1 MDGRK
6 LMMQMREKAN
16 KQTPEAFTES
26 GYLIERL
33 FRIIEDLLEKVQTDV
48 RESFHVWTMYGNEGI
63 LIHGGCC
70 MVKTEKM
77 DRIDLRI
84 TREQKKL
91 LARAAALSGVSM
103 SSFLVN
109 NALDQ
114 AKRIVVKSETITL
127 SDRDRDLFYSILK
140 NPPKPNKNL
149 VKLMRNHR
157 R

>member
-1 MDGRK
+1 
-6 LMMQMREKAN
+6 
-16 KQTPEAFTES
+16 
-26 GYLIERL
+26 
-33 FRIIEDLLEKVQTDV
+33 
-48 RESFHVWTMYGNEGI
+48 
-63 LIHGGCC
+63 

-84 TREQKKL
+84 PRKQKDL

-114 AKRIVVKSETITL
+114 AKRIVAEGETIVF

-140 NPPKPNKNL
+140 NHPPPNKNL

>member
-1 MDGRK
+1 
-6 LMMQMREKAN
+6 
-16 KQTPEAFTES
+16 
-26 GYLIERL
+26 
-33 FRIIEDLLEKVQTDV
+33 
-48 RESFHVWTMYGNEGI
+48 
-63 LIHGGCC
+63 

-84 TREQKKL
+84 TREQKEL

-140 NPPKPNKNL
+140 DPPKPNKNL

>member
-1 MDGRK
+1 
-6 LMMQMREKAN
+6 
-16 KQTPEAFTES
+16 
-26 GYLIERL
+26 
-33 FRIIEDLLEKVQTDV
+33 
-48 RESFHVWTMYGNEGI
+48 
-63 LIHGGCC
+63 

-84 TREQKKL
+84 TREQKEL
-91 LARAAALSGVSM
+91 LARAASLSGVSM

-114 AKRIVVKSETITL
+114 AKRIIVKSETITL

>member
-1 MDGRK
+1 
-6 LMMQMREKAN
+6 
-16 KQTPEAFTES
+16 
-26 GYLIERL
+26 
-33 FRIIEDLLEKVQTDV
+33 
-48 RESFHVWTMYGNEGI
+48 
-63 LIHGGCC
+63 

-84 TREQKKL
+84 TREQKEL

-109 NALDQ
+109 NAIDQ

-140 NPPKPNKNL
+140 DPPKPNKNL

>member
-1 MDGRK
+1 
-6 LMMQMREKAN
+6 
-16 KQTPEAFTES
+16 
-26 GYLIERL
+26 
-33 FRIIEDLLEKVQTDV
+33 
-48 RESFHVWTMYGNEGI
+48 
-63 LIHGGCC
+63 

-84 TREQKKL
+84 TREQKEL

-149 VKLMRNHR
+149 VKLMGNSR

>member
-1 MDGRK
+1 
-6 LMMQMREKAN
+6 
-16 KQTPEAFTES
+16 
-26 GYLIERL
+26 
-33 FRIIEDLLEKVQTDV
+33 
-48 RESFHVWTMYGNEGI
+48 
-63 LIHGGCC
+63 

-84 TREQKKL
+84 TREQKEL
-91 LARAAALSGVSM
+91 FARAAALSGVSM

-140 NPPKPNKNL
+140 NPPKANKNM

>member
-1 MDGRK
+1 M
-6 LMMQMREKAN
+6 
-16 KQTPEAFTES
+16 
-26 GYLIERL
+26 
-33 FRIIEDLLEKVQTDV
+33 
-48 RESFHVWTMYGNEGI
+48 
-63 LIHGGCC
+63 HGGPS

-84 TREQKKL
+84 TREQKEL
-91 LARAAALSGVSM
+91 FARAAALSGVSM

-114 AKRIVVKSETITL
+114 ARRIVVQSETITL
-127 SDRDRDLFYSILK
+127 SDRDRDLFYTILK
-140 NPPKPNKNL
+140 NPPKANKNM

>member
-1 MDGRK
+1 
-6 LMMQMREKAN
+6 
-16 KQTPEAFTES
+16 
-26 GYLIERL
+26 
-33 FRIIEDLLEKVQTDV
+33 
-48 RESFHVWTMYGNEGI
+48 
-63 LIHGGCC
+63 

-84 TREQKKL
+84 TREQKEL

-114 AKRIVVKSETITL
+114 AKRIVMKSETITL

>member
-1 MDGRK
+1 
-6 LMMQMREKAN
+6 
-16 KQTPEAFTES
+16 
-26 GYLIERL
+26 
-33 FRIIEDLLEKVQTDV
+33 
-48 RESFHVWTMYGNEGI
+48 MYGNDNI
-63 LIHGGCC
+63 LIDGGCS

-84 TREQKKL
+84 TREQKEL

-149 VKLMRNHR
+149 VKLMGNSR

>member
-1 MDGRK
+1 
-6 LMMQMREKAN
+6 
-16 KQTPEAFTES
+16 
-26 GYLIERL
+26 
-33 FRIIEDLLEKVQTDV
+33 
-48 RESFHVWTMYGNEGI
+48 
-63 LIHGGCC
+63 

-149 VKLMRNHR
+149 VELMRNHR

>member
-1 MDGRK
+1 
-6 LMMQMREKAN
+6 
-16 KQTPEAFTES
+16 
-26 GYLIERL
+26 
-33 FRIIEDLLEKVQTDV
+33 
-48 RESFHVWTMYGNEGI
+48 
-63 LIHGGCC
+63 

-84 TREQKKL
+84 TREQKEL

-140 NPPKPNKNL
+140 NPPEPNNNL
-149 VKLMRNHR
+149 VKLMKNHR

>member
-1 MDGRK
+1 M
-6 LMMQMREKAN
+6 L
-16 KQTPEAFTES
+16 
-26 GYLIERL
+26 
-33 FRIIEDLLEKVQTDV
+33 
-48 RESFHVWTMYGNEGI
+48 
-63 LIHGGCC
+63 
-70 MVKTEKM
+70 KTEKM

-84 TREQKKL
+84 TREQKEL

-114 AKRIVVKSETITL
+114 AKRIVAEGETIVL
-127 SDRDRDLFYSILK
+127 SNRDRDLFYSILK

>member
-1 MDGRK
+1 
-6 LMMQMREKAN
+6 
-16 KQTPEAFTES
+16 
-26 GYLIERL
+26 
-33 FRIIEDLLEKVQTDV
+33 
-48 RESFHVWTMYGNEGI
+48 MYGNDNM
-63 LIHGGCC
+63 LIYGGFS

-84 TREQKKL
+84 TREQKEL

-140 NPPKPNKNL
+140 DPPKPNKNL

>member
-1 MDGRK
+1 
-6 LMMQMREKAN
+6 
-16 KQTPEAFTES
+16 
-26 GYLIERL
+26 
-33 FRIIEDLLEKVQTDV
+33 
-48 RESFHVWTMYGNEGI
+48 
-63 LIHGGCC
+63 

-84 TREQKKL
+84 TREQKEL
-91 LARAAALSGVSM
+91 LARASALSGVSL

>member
-1 MDGRK
+1 
-6 LMMQMREKAN
+6 
-16 KQTPEAFTES
+16 
-26 GYLIERL
+26 
-33 FRIIEDLLEKVQTDV
+33 
-48 RESFHVWTMYGNEGI
+48 
-63 LIHGGCC
+63 

-84 TREQKKL
+84 TREQKEL
-91 LARAAALSGVSM
+91 FARAAALSGVSM

-114 AKRIVVKSETITL
+114 ARRIVVQSETITL
-127 SDRDRDLFYSILK
+127 SDRDRDLFYTILK
-140 NPPKPNKNL
+140 NPPKANKNM